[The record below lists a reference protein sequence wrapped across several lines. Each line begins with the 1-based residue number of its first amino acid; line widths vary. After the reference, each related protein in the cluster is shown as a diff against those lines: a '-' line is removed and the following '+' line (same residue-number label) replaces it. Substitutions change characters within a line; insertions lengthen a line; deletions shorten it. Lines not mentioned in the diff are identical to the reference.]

1 MMRKG
6 VGGGRSGKAVLLLG
20 LFLGLVSAVLVY
32 VYLSQAGG
40 DETAASDTTKSVVVA
55 KQDISVATRIT
66 DSMVEIKAISA
77 DAVHPDSFSSTEGV
91 VGNVARYPIM
101 AGEQI
106 LSDRVA
112 ASSVALPEG
121 EELPLPYIVPEGKRA
136 VSVEVSDLIGAGGLV
151 RPGDY
156 VDVILTAKLAVGDQ
170 IGRLI
175 LQDLEV
181 LALDQQV
188 EKVAP
193 KFEDGEEGEEERIS
207 TGEGKIEPEAVTV
220 TLAVT
225 PKEGE
230 VLVTADQCA
239 DNYGGR
245 LALALRPFGDHTT
258 VEARSAWPEEADE
271 LPPRC
276 AYLFGVGLSNLKA
289 EEEEGSAAPTPPPS
303 QP

>member
-1 MMRKG
+1 MRNRIS
-6 VGGGRSGKAVLLLG
+6 GGRTGRAVLFLALLLG
-20 LFLGLVSAVLVY
+20 LISAVLVY

-40 DETAASDTTKSVVVA
+40 EKTAASGETEPVVVA
-55 KQDISVATRIT
+55 KQDIPVATRIT
-66 DSMVEIKAISA
+66 ADMVEIKEVSV
-77 DAVHPDSFSSTEGV
+77 DAVHPDAFSSTEGV
-91 VGNVARYPIM
+91 VGNLARYPIT

-112 ASSVALPEG
+112 ASSLTLPEG

-136 VSVEVSDLIGAGGLV
+136 VSVAVSDLVSAGGLV

-156 VDVILTAKLAVGDQ
+156 VDVILTVKLGGGDQ
-170 IGRLI
+170 IGRVI

-193 KFEDGEEGEEERIS
+193 NLDEGADEERVP
-207 TGEGKIEPEAVTV
+207 TGEAETNPDAATV

-225 PKEGE
+225 PAEGE
-230 VLVTADQCA
+230 VLVTAEECG
-239 DNYGGR
+239 NNFGGR
-245 LALALRPFGDHTT
+245 LALALRPYGEHTT
-258 VEARSAWPEEADE
+258 VDTGLTWSETGRAPFCSQ
-271 LPPRC
+271 
-276 AYLFGVGLSNLKA
+276 LFGLGLPDLKETEGAA
-289 EEEEGSAAPTPPPS
+289 EASG

>member
-1 MMRKG
+1 MRNR
-6 VGGGRSGKAVLLLG
+6 VGGGRSGKVVLLLA
-20 LFLGLVSAVLVY
+20 LFLGLISAVLVY

-40 DETAASDTTKSVVVA
+40 EETAASGTTKSVVVA
-55 KQDISVATRIT
+55 TEDISVATRIT

-91 VGNVARYPIM
+91 VGNLARYPIA
-101 AGEQI
+101 AGEQV

-112 ASSVALPEG
+112 ASSVTLPEG

-136 VSVEVSDLIGAGGLV
+136 VSVVMSDLIGAGGLL

-156 VDVILTAKLAVGDQ
+156 VDVILTVKLSSQDQ
-170 IGRLI
+170 IGRII
-175 LQDLEV
+175 LQDVEL

-193 KFEDGEEGEEERIS
+193 KLEDIEDERVS
-207 TGEGKIEPEAVTV
+207 TGEGETDPEAVTV
-220 TLAVT
+220 TLAVA
-225 PKEGE
+225 PVEGE
-230 VLVTADQCA
+230 VLAVADKCA

-258 VEARSAWPEEADE
+258 VEVRPTWSETGE
-271 LPPRC
+271 PPLC
-276 AYLFGVGLSNLKA
+276 SQLFGVSLANLSGD
-289 EEEEGSAAPTPPPS
+289 EGGSEPS
-303 QP
+303 IVP

>member
-1 MMRKG
+1 MIRNR
-6 VGGGRSGKAVLLLG
+6 VGGGRSGKAVLLLA

-40 DETAASDTTKSVVVA
+40 EETAASETTKPVVVA
-55 KQDISVATRIT
+55 TEDIPVVTRIT
-66 DSMVEIKAISA
+66 ESMVEVREISA

-91 VGNVARYPIM
+91 VDNLARYPIA

-112 ASSVALPEG
+112 PSSLTLPEG

-136 VSVEVSDLIGAGGLV
+136 VSVGIDDLIGVGGLL

-156 VDVILTAKLAVGDQ
+156 VDVILTVKLADGDQ
-170 IGRLI
+170 IGRII

-181 LALDQQV
+181 LALDQQI

-193 KFEDGEEGEEERIS
+193 KLEDGQEERVS
-207 TGEGKIEPEAVTV
+207 TGEGETDPEAVTV

-225 PKEGE
+225 PVEGE
-230 VLVTADQCA
+230 VLVTAEECA

-245 LALALRPFGDHTT
+245 LALALRPFGEHTT
-258 VEARSAWPEEADE
+258 VGLRSTWSETGG
-271 LPPRC
+271 LPYC
-276 AYLFGVGLSNLKA
+276 SELFGVGLKNLKQS
-289 EEEEGSAAPTPPPS
+289 EEE
-303 QP
+303 Q

>member
-1 MMRKG
+1 MRNR
-6 VGGGRSGKAVLLLG
+6 VAGGRGGKAVLLLA
-20 LFLGLVSAVLVY
+20 LFLGLISAVLVY

-40 DETAASDTTKSVVVA
+40 EETAASGETEPVVVA
-55 KQDISVATRIT
+55 TQDIPVATRIT
-66 DSMVEIKAISA
+66 ADMVQIKEVSM
-77 DAVHPDSFSSTEGV
+77 DAVHPDSFSSTEEV
-91 VGNVARYPIM
+91 VGNLARYPIT

-112 ASSVALPEG
+112 ASSTTLPEG

-136 VSVEVSDLIGAGGLV
+136 VSVAIDQLIGAGGLL

-156 VDVILTAKLAVGDQ
+156 VDVILTVKLQVGDQ
-170 IGRLI
+170 IGRII

-181 LALDQQV
+181 LALDQQL

-193 KFEDGEEGEEERIS
+193 KFEDGADEERTT
-207 TGEGKIEPEAVTV
+207 TGEGETDPEAVTV

-230 VLVTADQCA
+230 VLVTAETCA
-239 DNYGGR
+239 DNFGGR
-245 LALALRPFGDHTT
+245 LGLAVRPFGDHTT
-258 VEARSAWPEEADE
+258 VELRTSWPEEEKE

-289 EEEEGSAAPTPPPS
+289 EADEESATSTPSEP
-303 QP
+303 